1 MVGADPARV
10 SYHQNRTCKTSQ
22 SRRIQEEANRKRSEA
37 AREQHEVSKPYAG
50 EKMVVRQSV
59 GSPEK
64 AHTPPATQ
72 AKAAASKTNP
82 GAVARGF

>member
-1 MVGADPARV
+1 MVEADPARV

-37 AREQHEVSKPYAG
+37 AREQHEVSNPRVG
-50 EKMVVRQSV
+50 ETLVRGQSV
-59 GSPEK
+59 PTPEQPRPGK
-64 AHTPPATQ
+64 T